1 MEDVKNRIEAILF
14 TTGRFMDIEEVGK
27 LTGIGSIGIVKDA
40 LKELIE
46 DYKNRSGSLEISE
59 ENNKFKLAIKKD
71 YIYLTAKLLNDSE
84 LDRPTQETLAI
95 IAYKQ
100 PVLQAEVVKI
110 RGNNAYDHIK
120 ILKENEFI
128 TSEKCGRTRML
139 KLTSKFYDY
148 FDTTADNIKGLK
160 EGFSE
165 VEQKVG
171 IEELK
176 EIEAEV
182 QKELKEQKVK
192 ESPED
197 KKENPE

>member
-128 TSEKCGRTRML
+128 TSEKCVRTRML

-148 FDTTADNIKGLK
+148 FVQL
-160 EGFSE
+160 
-165 VEQKVG
+165 QK
-171 IEELK
+171 ILLL
-176 EIEAEV
+176 I
-182 QKELKEQKVK
+182 L
-192 ESPED
+192 
-197 KKENPE
+197 